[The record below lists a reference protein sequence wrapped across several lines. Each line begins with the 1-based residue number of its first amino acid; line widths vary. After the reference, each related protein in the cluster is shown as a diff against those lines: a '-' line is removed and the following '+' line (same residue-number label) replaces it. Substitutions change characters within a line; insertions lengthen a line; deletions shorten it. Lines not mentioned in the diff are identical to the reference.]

1 MHEGRTPSAENL
13 ALCDWNLYI
22 TNVEEEKLNIKDMFD
37 IISCSLA
44 DRYSN
49 CGKVTAN

>member
-1 MHEGRTPSAENL
+1 MHESRTPSVENL

-22 TNVEEEKLNIKDMFD
+22 TNVEKTEYQRMFD

-49 CGKVTAN
+49 CGKATAN